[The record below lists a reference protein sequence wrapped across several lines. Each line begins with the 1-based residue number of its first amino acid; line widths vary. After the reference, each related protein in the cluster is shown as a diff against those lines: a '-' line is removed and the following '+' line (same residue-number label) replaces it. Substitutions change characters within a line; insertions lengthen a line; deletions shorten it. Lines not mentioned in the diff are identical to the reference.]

1 MSEFIIR
8 MKVKF
13 KTWYQNDSLN
23 IMKNEQVS
31 TQKEMRLFN
40 SRPDSTHQKEMIIR
54 WVPPIVKILL
64 VPSDVNDIIS
74 MLVTSE
80 SIEALASS
88 EAFGADHFSGQKPT
102 FDKVSISLN
111 PTLYSSVLFE
121 RSLLYASIS
130 ID

>member
-13 KTWYQNDSLN
+13 KTWCQNDSLN

-31 TQKEMRLFN
+31 IQKKMRFFN
-40 SRPDSTHQKEMIIR
+40 SRPDSTHQKKIIIR
-54 WVPPIVKILL
+54 WLIVKILL

-121 RSLLYASIS
+121 RSLLYPSIS